1 MQNGKQEK
9 DLYVTIVFS
18 ESTASL
24 LKLSLPHLNYTDPEN
39 SRIFLISPS
48 HYKCSQSQV
57 DFKEENT
64 PTTSQSVN
72 SEILFKYQALQEE
85 KEGKP
90 ISQDIFLYIS
100 SDVGLFSKSNCSSK
114 SNIYEGCYSEDSF
127 ELLNNKSAE
136 SISIEK
142 SLKSIFEAR
151 KIKKLPLLSA
161 RSVAHSNKMGTNE
174 KELYVALL
182 DSNTNSADHM
192 CRICHGG
199 ESIDDLLMPC
209 RCRGTVALVHLKC
222 LERWLKDSQHSHCEL
237 CMHHYKIE
245 KSPRYSLIRSIF
257 AYLRSP
263 GPQLKEII
271 FDLVMFSLY
280 TPTAIVSTYILM
292 MMCES
297 LVKSNV
303 IQSGTIPSHI
313 IAFSAVFGMAA
324 IDFTYSSWVLYICQ
338 KHAEAWRDWYH
349 SNSSLKVILPAIKL
363 RPIKKKRNSLKE

>member
-24 LKLSLPHLNYTDPEN
+24 LKLSLPHLNHTDPEN

-48 HYKCSQSQV
+48 HYKCSKSQV

-127 ELLNNKSAE
+127 KLLNNKSAE
-136 SISIEK
+136 SISMEN

-161 RSVAHSNKMGTNE
+161 RSKAHSNKMGTNE
-174 KELYVALL
+174 NELYVALL

-245 KSPRYSLIRSIF
+245 KSPRYSFIRSIF
-257 AYLRSP
+257 AYLRAP
-263 GPQLKEII
+263 GPQLKELI

-280 TPTAIVSTYILM
+280 TPTAIVSTYNINDDVRKSRKVQCYSKWYDTFAYNCIFSSFWDGGYRFYLLFLGPLHLP
-292 MMCES
+292 ETRRS
-297 LVKSNV
+297 LERLVSQQFVIKSH
-303 IQSGTIPSHI
+303 SSSH
-313 IAFSAVFGMAA
+313 
-324 IDFTYSSWVLYICQ
+324 
-338 KHAEAWRDWYH
+338 
-349 SNSSLKVILPAIKL
+349 
-363 RPIKKKRNSLKE
+363 